1 LIGMVRWP
9 PFVERG
15 ARTHLCVEQGV
26 QFRSHKPMVTKRTSH
41 SNVHLPSLLSPAL
54 VAVLQAPLQRRQD
67 RSRSLPRRP
76 IVAGPGRF
84 FGPYGVRPLVE
95 DPEVNR
101 WRVRAPGRS
110 ARLLSAPAYAPP
122 RADAPTRLAARGV
135 VAAERAAARRTQRA
149 PEMRLDLRIAPGG
162 GRGGRWR
169 RSARGLGC
177 AWQEL
182 QRADAPTRLAARGV
196 VAAERAAA
204 RRTQP
209 APEMRL
215 DLRIAPGGGRGGRWR
230 RSARGLSC
238 PIVQQL

>member
-1 LIGMVRWP
+1 MVRWP

-15 ARTHLCVEQGV
+15 ARTHLCVEHGV
-26 QFRSHKPMVTKRTSH
+26 QFRSPKPIVTKRTSH

-84 FGPYGVRPLVE
+84 FGPYGVQPWVE

-122 RADAPTRLAARGV
+122 RADARPRLAACRA
-135 VAAERAAARRTQRA
+135 VAAERAAAHQTRRA
-149 PEMRLDLRIAPGG
+149 PEMRLDPRIAPGG

-182 QRADAPTRLAARGV
+182 QRADAPTRLAARCA

-204 RRTQP
+204 HRT
-209 APEMRL
+209 
-215 DLRIAPGGGRGGRWR
+215 
-230 RSARGLSC
+230 
-238 PIVQQL
+238 

>member
-1 LIGMVRWP
+1 MVRWP

-15 ARTHLCVEQGV
+15 ARTHLCVEHGV
-26 QFRSHKPMVTKRTSH
+26 QFRSPKPMVSKRTSH

-54 VAVLQAPLQRRQD
+54 VAILQAPFQRRQD

-84 FGPYGVRPLVE
+84 FGPYGVQPWVE

-122 RADAPTRLAARGV
+122 RPRLVARCA
-135 VAAERAAARRTQRA
+135 VAAERAAAHSTQRA
-149 PEMRLDLRIAPGG
+149 PEMRLDPRIAPGG

-182 QRADAPTRLAARGV
+182 QRADAPTRLAARCAVSAEHG
-196 VAAERAAA
+196 AAHS
-204 RRTQP
+204 TQ
-209 APEMRL
+209 
-215 DLRIAPGGGRGGRWR
+215 
-230 RSARGLSC
+230 
-238 PIVQQL
+238 